1 MKKASASKNLTDGDD
16 NMKPEYALDYQKAK
30 SNRFIGQTA
39 ENRLVVLLD
48 PDISEIFATPD
59 SVNKVL
65 RALVNNMPV
74 KSFNSS
80 KLHKNSV
87 TGSNR

>member
-1 MKKASASKNLTDGDD
+1 MKKTSVNNKLANTVDD
-16 NMKPEYALDYQKAK
+16 MKPEYDLDYRKAK
-30 SNRFIGQTA
+30 SNRFIGQTS

-65 RALVNNMPV
+65 RALVNNMPS
-74 KSFNSS
+74 KSFNAT
-80 KLHKNSV
+80 KLHKKRSV
-87 TGSNR
+87 A

>member
-1 MKKASASKNLTDGDD
+1 MKKISINKKLTNTVDD
-16 NMKPEYALDYQKAK
+16 MKPEYELDYRKAK
-30 SNRFIGQTA
+30 SNRFFGQTS

-65 RALVNNMPV
+65 RALVNNMPS
-74 KSFNSS
+74 KSFNAP
-80 KLHKNSV
+80 KLHKKKAV
-87 TGSNR
+87 A